1 MGDQKVVQD
10 FIKVLLQWDYE
21 DMFDKV
27 GKGEGIVEELTPV
40 PKKFKD
46 LKVLARSRI
55 PGSAPPARTALSTD
69 PVCRSTR
76 PSSRR

>member
-21 DMFDKV
+21 EMFDKV
-27 GKGEGIVEELTPV
+27 DKGEGIVEELTPV

-46 LKVLARSRI
+46 LKVHAR
-55 PGSAPPARTALSTD
+55 
-69 PVCRSTR
+69 C
-76 PSSRR
+76 